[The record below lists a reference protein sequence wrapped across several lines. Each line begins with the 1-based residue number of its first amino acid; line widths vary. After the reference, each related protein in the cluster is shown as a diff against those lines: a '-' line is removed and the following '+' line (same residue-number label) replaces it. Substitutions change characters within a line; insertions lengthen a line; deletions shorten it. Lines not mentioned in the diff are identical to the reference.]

1 MHGVVVIGAGHA
13 GVQAAAGLRAGG
25 YGGPVTMVTTEAHFP
40 YERPPLS
47 KEALDQEVDA
57 ASLSFSLSL
66 RPHDFFTDHRISVLR
81 GQAIEIDRLSQRVQ
95 ITGGRRLGYDH
106 LVLATGASPRRITL
120 PGAALVGVHELRTMS
135 DALALR
141 SALDRAR
148 RVVVLGGGF
157 IGMEVASAACKRGL
171 HVSVLEQGDR
181 VLGRAVSPPVSA
193 AVAAHHR
200 AEGVRLLLGDQAD
213 RVVGRNGR
221 AVGVQTVAGE
231 WLPADLVVL
240 GVGSIAEDGLAR
252 RAGLATDDGVLVDE
266 WLLTSDPRIS
276 AIGDCASVGDAAT
289 GTSRRLES
297 IQNATDQGSYVAAR
311 ILGDVP
317 PYHALPSFWS
327 NQGALKLQMVRSVP
341 GHDRLVVRQGDA
353 GFSVLCLQDGLL
365 TGVESVNDSAIHMAA
380 RRLLSRITPTE
391 IELEEVDFDVRK
403 LARRAMTVDA
413 ALPGSP

>member
-1 MHGVVVIGAGHA
+1 MIGAGHA

>member
-1 MHGVVVIGAGHA
+1 MRGVVVIGAGHA

-25 YGGPVTMVTTEAHFP
+25 YRGLVTVVTAEPHFP
-40 YERPPLS
+40 YQRPPLS
-47 KEALDQEVDA
+47 KEVLDKEVDA
-57 ASLSFSLSL
+57 DSLPVSLSL
-66 RPHDFFTDHRISVLR
+66 RPNDFFTDHRISVLR
-81 GQAIEIDRLSQRVQ
+81 GQAIEIDRQCQRVH
-95 ITGGRRLGYDH
+95 ITGGRRLAYDH
-106 LVLATGASPRRITL
+106 LVLATGASPRRIPI

-157 IGMEVASAACKRGL
+157 IGLEVASAACDRGL
-171 HVSVLEQGDR
+171 DVSVLEQGER

-200 AEGVRLLLGDQAD
+200 AEGVRLLLDDQAD
-213 RVVGRNGR
+213 RIVGRNGR
-221 AVGVQTVAGE
+221 AVGVQTAAGG

-240 GVGSIAEDGLAR
+240 GVGSVAEDGLAR
-252 RAGLATDDGVLVDE
+252 QAGLATADGVLVDE

-276 AIGDCASVGDAAT
+276 AIGDCASVLDPAT

-311 ILGDVP
+311 VLGDVP
-317 PYHALPSFWS
+317 RYHALPSFWS
-327 NQGALKLQMVRSVP
+327 NQGALKLQMVRRAQ
-341 GHDRLVVRQGDA
+341 GHDRLVVRKGDA

-365 TGVESVNDSAIHMAA
+365 AGVESVNDSAVHMAA
-380 RRLLSRITPTE
+380 RRLLTRITPTE
-391 IELEEVDFDVRK
+391 IALEEVDFDVRK
-403 LARRAMTVDA
+403 LARRAMTIDV
-413 ALPGSP
+413 ALSGSP

>member
-1 MHGVVVIGAGHA
+1 MVIGAGHA

>member
-1 MHGVVVIGAGHA
+1 VRGVVVIGAGHA
-13 GVQAAAGLRAGG
+13 GVQAATSLRAGG
-25 YGGPVTMVTTEAHFP
+25 YLGAVTMLRAEPHFP
-40 YERPPLS
+40 YQRPPLS
-47 KEALDQEVDA
+47 KEVLDEEVNPA
-57 ASLSFSLSL
+57 TLSYSLSL
-66 RPHDFFTDHRISVLR
+66 RPHDFFTDQRITVLR
-81 GQAIEIDRLSQRVQ
+81 GQAIEIDRLRQRVE
-95 ITGGRRLGYDH
+95 ITGGRRLEYDH
-106 LVLATGASPRRITL
+106 LVLATGASPRRITI
-120 PGAALVGVHELRTMS
+120 PGVALAGVHELRTMS
-135 DALALR
+135 DALELR
-141 SALDRAR
+141 SALDRAT

-157 IGMEVASAACKRGL
+157 IGLEVASAARKRGL
-171 HVSVLEQGDR
+171 DVSVLEQGER

-213 RVVGRNGR
+213 RVVGHNGR
-221 AVGVQTVAGE
+221 AVGVLTAAGAL
-231 WLPADLVVL
+231 LPADLVVL

-252 RAGLATDDGVLVDE
+252 QAGLATDDGVLVDE

-276 AIGDCASVGDAAT
+276 AIGDCASVWDPAT

-311 ILGDVP
+311 VLGDVAR
-317 PYHALPSFWS
+317 YHALPSFWS
-327 NQGALKLQMVRSVP
+327 NQGALKLQMVRRAP
-341 GHDRLVVRQGDA
+341 GHDRLVVREGDA

-365 TGVESVNDSAIHMAA
+365 SGVESVNDSATHMAA

-403 LARRAMTVDA
+403 LARRAMTIDA